1 MKFVDQATIHVT
13 AGNGGDGRTSF
24 RHEKFVDRGGPD
36 GGDGGS
42 GGSVIFVASRNQNT
56 LVAFRYHKELAAE
69 NGGAGD
75 KKRKHGK
82 NGKDLYVP
90 VPVGT
95 VIMQGGV
102 VIADLTEDTMEFV
115 VAQGGRGGFGNAHF
129 ISSVRQAPKFAEPG
143 GEGEDKELDL
153 ELKLI
158 ADVGL
163 VGLPNAG
170 KSTFLSVVS
179 NARPK
184 IADYPFTTLTPNLG
198 VVDVPDAASILI
210 ADIPGLIEGAAE
222 GKGLGDEFLRHV
234 ERTAVLL
241 HLIDATSASIAE
253 DYATIEHELAT
264 YKINLADK
272 PQIVAL
278 TKIDLL
284 LPEQVENTLGELKKI
299 APKGTQI
306 FTISSQAHQGLRE
319 LLFAL
324 SNVVVAERAR
334 IAEESEEADETEG
347 LPVLTLDD
355 EARWDIT
362 EEDGEYTVLGGVA
375 DKFSERTD
383 FGNEESVQR
392 LRTILRKHG
401 VLHELTR
408 RGAKPGDTIHF
419 KAGSFEL

>member
-1 MKFVDQATIHVT
+1 MKFVDQAVAQVT
-13 AGNGGDGRTSF
+13 AGNGGNGRTSF

-36 GGDGGS
+36 GGDGGD
-42 GGSVIFVASRNQNT
+42 GGDVVFVASRNQNT

-69 NGGAGD
+69 NGGDGG
-75 KKRKHGK
+75 KSRKHGK
-82 NGKDLYVP
+82 RGKDLVVP

-95 VIMQGGV
+95 IITHEGHL
-102 VIADLTEDTMEFV
+102 IADLTEDNATCI
-115 VAQGGRGGFGNAHF
+115 VAKGGRGGFGNAHF

-143 GEGEDKELDL
+143 GAGEDKELQL

-163 VGLPNAG
+163 VGLPSAG

-198 VVDVPDAASILI
+198 VVDIPGAASILI

-222 GKGLGDEFLRHV
+222 GKGLGDDFLRHV

-241 HLIDATSASIAE
+241 HLIDATSPAIAE
-253 DYATIEHELAT
+253 DYATIQHELAT

-272 PQIVAL
+272 PKIIAL
-278 TKIDLL
+278 TKTDLL
-284 LPEQVENTLGELKKI
+284 QPSQITAAVKRIKKVV
-299 APKGTQI
+299 PKTDRVCAV
-306 FTISSQAHQGLRE
+306 SAQAHQGVRE
-319 LLFAL
+319 LLFELA
-324 SNVVVAERAR
+324 NVVKTEREHA
-334 IAEESEEADETEG
+334 AADEMTAEADDA

-355 EARWDIT
+355 DSHWEVDESA
-362 EEDGEYTVLGGVA
+362 GEFTVLGGIA
-375 DKFSERTD
+375 DKFSVRTD
-383 FGNEESVQR
+383 FANEESVQR
-392 LRTILRKHG
+392 LRSILAKHG

-408 RGAKPGDTIHF
+408 RGAKLGDTIHL
-419 KAGSFEL
+419 KSGSFEL